1 MKMARLYREGRKINV
16 FSVEG
21 ESSWFMINKYSLLEV
36 SEIFHNQKEIES
48 LIKKGKG
55 TQIEVDFEN
64 EILPPAV
71 GIPEKIIGVGL
82 NYMDHIKETGRS
94 VTGEPIFFAKFSNTL
109 AGHNEVIPIKSSWN
123 VDYEGELGVILG
135 KKAKNISEREAE
147 DTIGGFFVANDLSAR
162 YMQYLTSQYLLGK
175 TPDKFFP
182 NGPFIVTIDEI
193 PNYQNLRIRTY
204 VNGELRQ
211 DGNTSQMIYKIPFL
225 ISYLSRYLTLLPGD
239 VISTGTPAGV
249 IAGFP
254 EGKRVWLKSG
264 DNVVVGVE
272 DLGKLKN
279 KLEEI

>member
-21 ESSWFMINKYSLLEV
+21 ESSWFMINKYSLLEF
-36 SEIFHNQKEIES
+36 SEIFNNQKEIES
-48 LIKKGKG
+48 LIKMGKG

-182 NGPFIVTIDEI
+182 SGPFIVTIDEI

-264 DNVVVGVE
+264 DNVVVEVE

-279 KLEEI
+279 KLDEI